1 MHTRVVFSGL
11 LAVVLAGSAAA
22 CGGNGG
28 SSPTGPS
35 GPGPGPGPVGATV
48 TITSSGTNSVT
59 VNVGQSVSI
68 VNNDSRTHNINSD
81 PHPVH
86 TSCPALN
93 VGILSPGQSKT
104 SGAFTAAGTC
114 GFHDHDDPDNARWTA
129 QITVR

>member
-1 MHTRVVFSGL
+1 MHIRVVFSGL
-11 LAVVLAGSAAA
+11 VAVVLAGSVAA
-22 CGGNGG
+22 CGGGGG

-35 GPGPGPGPVGATV
+35 GPAPGPGPVGATV
-48 TITSSGTNSVT
+48 TITSSGTNNVT

-68 VNNDSRTHNINSD
+68 VNNDSRTHNIASD

-86 TSCPALN
+86 TNCPALN
-93 VGILSPGQSKT
+93 VGVLSPGQSRT
-104 SGAFTAAGTC
+104 SGAFTSAGTC